1 MRTTDPTTWTLM
13 PARPADP
20 DAAELLWR
28 YFEEIV
34 RRYHRRPVQSGEV
47 EAAMVESPSDDLVPP
62 TGLLLVAYRAGQPA
76 GCAGL
81 RLRPDWAELTRVFVH
96 PAHRGHG
103 GGAALL
109 AGAERHA
116 RVLGADRI
124 RLDTRADLVEARALY
139 ARHGYLEIAAYND
152 DVYAE
157 HWFEKVLRELTPGVR
172 RAK

>member
-1 MRTTDPTTWTLM
+1 MTAASPLRGRRRRVPG
-13 PARPADP
+13 PVRP
-20 DAAELLWR
+20 
-28 YFEEIV
+28 
-34 RRYHRRPVQSGEV
+34 GEV
-47 EAAMVESPSDDLVPP
+47 ETAMAESPSGDLVPP
-62 TGLLLVAYRAGQPA
+62 TGLLLVAHRDGRPA

-96 PAHRGHG
+96 PTHRGHG

-116 RVLGADRI
+116 RASGADRI

-139 ARHGYLEIAAYND
+139 ARHGYHEIPAYND
-152 DVYAE
+152 DGYAE
-157 HWFEKVLRELTPGVR
+157 HWFEKVLRELTPGAR